1 MNPQTT
7 SLSSIPDNKP
17 VRIYLPIKD
26 HPQRYRTQALYKS
39 IAESEFELHFQPGTL
54 PVENLDLS
62 ESCLINVDFGG
73 PNISMQAIISSTSK
87 HMLKMNA
94 EKLLSHN
101 QMREFFRV
109 DAITEVI
116 SKSFQPDFFSSEG
129 QPWSL
134 RGKTIDISGSGI
146 LATFSEKPPEEEPI
160 WLELTLP
167 SGSGDLVKLL
177 ANPIRTYQVN
187 TTYWEVAYHFQD
199 ISVADRDRIMGCCFE
214 IQRQFLRLSAGMTN

>member
-1 MNPQTT
+1 MNPQTI
-7 SLSSIPDNKP
+7 SLSNIPDNKP

-39 IAESEFELHFQPGTL
+39 IAESEFELRFQPGTL

-73 PNISMQAIISSTSK
+73 PNISMQAVISSTST
-87 HMLKMNA
+87 HTLRMNA

-177 ANPIRTYQVN
+177 ANPIRTYQVDA
-187 TTYWEVAYHFQD
+187 THWEVAYHFQD
-199 ISVADRDRIMGCCFE
+199 ISVEDRDRIMGCCFE
-214 IQRQFLRLSAGMTN
+214 IQRQFLRLNAGMMN